1 MTASLSTAVRTS
13 SLGCLLALTL
23 LGCGRGWEVPG
34 GPAAP
39 TPPPVTA
46 GGDGIAQNLVPAGYA
61 GRFRGVG
68 LVLEAPDEGP
78 QLCLGAVQESLPPQC
93 GGPVVVGWDWDAVLE
108 GSYESAVD
116 VRWGSYVVVGT
127 YDGEQLTMTEPA
139 RPSTLADLPPY
150 SSPDFTTPCPEPE
163 GGWVAP
169 DPERATDA
177 ALEQTRGVAAASEGY
192 GALWVDQPRGAPDG
206 ESTWSP
212 QGLVVNVTTTGDLAA
227 MEDRLREVWGGSL
240 CVSPAVRTGAELDEI
255 QSEVGPLDGFVG
267 SGTDA
272 VAGVVEVD
280 VLVAT
285 EEQQAELD
293 ETHGPGAVVLRGAL
307 QPLD

>member
-1 MTASLSTAVRTS
+1 VRRVAPV

-23 LGCGRGWEVPG
+23 LGCGRGGDVPG

-39 TPPPVTA
+39 TPPAVT
-46 GGDGIAQNLVPAGYA
+46 DGADGRDVVGQNLVPAGYD

-68 LVLEAPDEGP
+68 LVLEAPGDGP
-78 QLCLGAVQESLPPQC
+78 QLCLGAVEESLPPQC
-93 GGPVVVGWDWDAVLE
+93 GGPVVAGWDWDAVPE
-108 GSYESAVD
+108 GSYELAND

-139 RPSTLADLPPY
+139 RPPKPGDVPTY

-163 GGWVAP
+163 GGWVPP

-177 ALEQTRGVAAASEGY
+177 AFEQTTALAAATEGF
-192 GALWVDQPRGAPDG
+192 GALWVDQPELDMDD
-206 ESTWSP
+206 ESTWNDP
-212 QGLVVNVTTTGDLAA
+212 QRFVVNVTTTGDLAA

-240 CVSPAVRTGAELDEI
+240 CVSPAVRTGAELDRI
-255 QSEVGPLDGFVG
+255 QAEVGSLEGFAG
-267 SGTDA
+267 SGTNG

-293 ETHGPGAVVLRGAL
+293 ETYGPGAVVLRGAL
-307 QPLD
+307 EPLD

>member
-1 MTASLSTAVRTS
+1 VRRVAPV

-23 LGCGRGWEVPG
+23 LGCGRGGDVPG

-39 TPPPVTA
+39 TPPPVS
-46 GGDGIAQNLVPAGYA
+46 DGAAAVPQNLVPAGYD

-68 LVLEAPDEGP
+68 LVLEAPGEGP
-78 QLCLGAVQESLPPQC
+78 QLCLGAVEESLPPQC
-93 GGPVVVGWDWDAVLE
+93 SGPVVAGWDWDAVPE
-108 GSYESAVD
+108 GSYESANN
-116 VRWGSYVVVGT
+116 VRWGSYVVVGM
-127 YDGEQLTMTEPA
+127 YDGEQLAMTDPA
-139 RPSTLADLPPY
+139 RPSTLADRRPY

-163 GGWVAP
+163 GGWVPP

-177 ALEQTRGVAAASEGY
+177 ALEQTRAVAAAIDGY
-192 GALWVDQPRGAPDG
+192 GALWVDQPQVGPDG
-206 ESTWSP
+206 ESRWSP

-240 CVSPAVRTGAELDEI
+240 CVSPAVRTGAELDRI
-255 QSEVGPLDGFVG
+255 QAEVVSLEGLVG

-272 VAGVVEVD
+272 VAGVVDVD

-293 ETHGPGAVVLRGAL
+293 ETYGAGAVVLRGAL
-307 QPLD
+307 EPLD